1 MDHLQGEFMSDVAS
15 PISVASALATRRSV
29 RAFQDKPVDP
39 ALLRDIFRQA
49 QRAPSG
55 GNLQPWQGV
64 IVTGEPW
71 TAVKQAVAG
80 RIAMGKAGQQPE
92 YDIYPPAITDP
103 WESRRYGVGEGL
115 YASLNIPREDRAGRL
130 QQFMENYR
138 GFGAPVMLFV
148 HCSRIMGSP
157 QWSDMGMWLQSL
169 MLLLVEAGL
178 ATCPQECWAMYGKT
192 VRDTL
197 GLDDGQILFTG
208 LAIGYADTDA
218 PVNNWPVPRAD
229 IDDILEWQGF

>member
-1 MDHLQGEFMSDVAS
+1 MST
-15 PISVASALATRRSV
+15 ISVTHALAARRSI
-29 RAFQDKPVDP
+29 RAFHDKAVAP
-39 ALLRDIFRQA
+39 ALLKEIFQKA

-55 GNLQPWQGV
+55 GNLQPWQAV
-64 IVTGEPW
+64 IVTGDKWAE
-71 TAVKQAVAG
+71 VKQAVAK
-80 RIAMGKAGQQPE
+80 RLAMGRDGHQLE
-92 YDIYPPAITDP
+92 YDIYPKDIRDP
-103 WESRRYGVGEGL
+103 WESRRFGVGEGL
-115 YASLNIPREDRAGRL
+115 YAALNIPRDDKAGRL
-130 QQFMENYR
+130 KQFMENYK

-148 HCSRIMGSP
+148 HCSRIMGPP

-218 PVNNWPVPRAD
+218 PVNNWPVQRANV
-229 IDDILEWQGF
+229 DDILEWQGF

>member
-1 MDHLQGEFMSDVAS
+1 
-15 PISVASALATRRSV
+15 SVASALAARRSV

-103 WESRRYGVGEGL
+103 WESRRY
-115 YASLNIPREDRAGRL
+115 
-130 QQFMENYR
+130 
-138 GFGAPVMLFV
+138 
-148 HCSRIMGSP
+148 
-157 QWSDMGMWLQSL
+157 
-169 MLLLVEAGL
+169 
-178 ATCPQECWAMYGKT
+178 
-192 VRDTL
+192 
-197 GLDDGQILFTG
+197 
-208 LAIGYADTDA
+208 
-218 PVNNWPVPRAD
+218 
-229 IDDILEWQGF
+229 